1 MELGHLVLGGLVGSV
16 HLHLP
21 VEPIVEQEVVGHPHP
36 VGLHG
41 MALAIIVVPDVA
53 VIIIANF
60 RFAMTLHSSLII

>member
-1 MELGHLVLGGLVGSV
+1 MGPV

-41 MALAIIVVPDVA
+41 MALPIVVIPNVA
-53 VIIIANF
+53 VIIVANF
-60 RFAMTLHSSLII
+60 RFAVTLHSSLSI

>member
-1 MELGHLVLGGLVGSV
+1 MGSV

-41 MALAIIVVPDVA
+41 MALPIVVVPNVAIIIVA
-53 VIIIANF
+53 DF
-60 RFAMTLHSSLII
+60 RLAMTLHCSLLI